1 MKALKARRWLFIS
14 SSIISSLH
22 LFCLLI
28 GIGRG
33 KMFSKVVQPF
43 LLFQYPPPPTI
54 IDPRNTSIAQSPAD
68 RTCAMAQLPPMSM
81 RKSFALMSSFLDRPS
96 PHTGPPSHSQWLL
109 TLCAVELIVHPLY
122 GRAAKVQERS
132 SQAKKAALEDND
144 DERPSK
150 RRRLDAN
157 SAALYA
163 AVTKKQ
169 QAQTPNDKLETAAFP
184 KLPSLF
190 TWLSPAANYLD
201 RTKFVGR
208 ITIMNRKDAISFAQ
222 SCEKLLKEKA
232 NGVANLC
239 YFGDGAFLSE
249 NKGKDYAHEPNSTG
263 AYSVVCIDQRA
274 PGGARPYAWAVVPGF
289 TALWQE
295 LASLVEMMHMA
306 VVRLRQLS
314 GYRVAFAY
322 LFNDS
327 TKGLAILRDVS
338 TIGAGTGTGG
348 LWHKMTATRAALAPL
363 VTKAVELSHEL
374 NDLGCQLRLHYHP
387 GHQHDTKGHKKA
399 DMAARMA
406 RMMPKPFCNPYRMD
420 VPYEPVVI
428 NVVLPLS
435 IKAFQD
441 FAKSDVMVQATDKRV
456 DHLRRLLAKAESN
469 KKLTKDDEIALK
481 GLTKKVGHLL

>member
-81 RKSFALMSSFLDRPS
+81 
-96 PHTGPPSHSQWLL
+96 Q
-109 TLCAVELIVHPLY
+109 LIVHPLY

-374 NDLGCQLRLHYHP
+374 NDLGCLLR
-387 GHQHDTKGHKKA
+387 
-399 DMAARMA
+399 
-406 RMMPKPFCNPYRMD
+406 
-420 VPYEPVVI
+420 
-428 NVVLPLS
+428 
-435 IKAFQD
+435 
-441 FAKSDVMVQATDKRV
+441 
-456 DHLRRLLAKAESN
+456 
-469 KKLTKDDEIALK
+469 
-481 GLTKKVGHLL
+481 